1 MASAQRFVFAVL
13 PIIKVSSMVRFL
25 KCISPISYFLAK
37 LTEQPQSRLGIVVAK
52 KKVRRAHERNR
63 VKRLA
68 RESFRL
74 HQQQL
79 TLDIVVMPKMGIE
92 AVPNAELHQQLQ
104 FAWQK
109 LQRLAKKHQKI
120 ASLPAKVEMANGP
133 VTALVNSILSNCD

>member
-1 MASAQRFVFAVL
+1 MSLYSFSPEVRIHCAADYKDVFDGAL
-13 PIIKVSSMVRFL
+13 FKVHQPHFL
-25 KCISPISYFLAK
+25 FLAK
-37 LTEQPQSRLGIVVAK
+37 FSELPNSRLGIVVAK

-79 TLDIVVMPKMGIE
+79 DRLDIVVMPKVGIE
-92 AVPNAELHQQLQ
+92 AIPNAELQQQLQ

-109 LQRLAKKHQKI
+109 MQRLAKKHNKI
-120 ASLPAKVEMANGP
+120 APSPQK
-133 VTALVNSILSNCD
+133 

>member
-1 MASAQRFVFAVL
+1 MTTLYGFGAELRLRCAADYKGVFDGAL
-13 PIIKVSSMVRFL
+13 LKVHQPHFL
-25 KCISPISYFLAK
+25 FLAK
-37 LTEQPQSRLGIVVAK
+37 PSELPNSRLGLVVAK

-79 TLDIVVMPKMGIE
+79 SDLDIVVMPKAGIDT
-92 AVPNAELHQQLQ
+92 VPNAELHQQLQ

-109 LQRLAKKHQKI
+109 LNRLAKKHSKI
-120 ASLPAKVEMANGP
+120 ASSSPQK
-133 VTALVNSILSNCD
+133 

>member
-1 MASAQRFVFAVL
+1 MITLHNFGTEVRIRCAADYKGVFDGAL
-13 PIIKVSSMVRFL
+13 FKVHQPHFL
-25 KCISPISYFLAK
+25 FLAK
-37 LTEQPQSRLGIVVAK
+37 YSEQQTSRLGIVVAK

-74 HQQQL
+74 NQQQL
-79 TLDIVVMPKMGIE
+79 DVLDIVVMPKLGIE

-109 LQRLAKKHQKI
+109 LQRLAKKHSKI
-120 ASLPAKVEMANGP
+120 APSSQK
-133 VTALVNSILSNCD
+133 

>member
-1 MASAQRFVFAVL
+1 MTTLYGFSTDVRIHCADDYKSVFDGAL
-13 PIIKVSSMVRFL
+13 FKVHQPHFL
-25 KCISPISYFLAK
+25 FLAK
-37 LTEQPQSRLGIVVAK
+37 ISEQPKSRLGIVVAK

-79 TLDIVVMPKMGIE
+79 DVLDIVVMPKVGIE

-109 LQRLAKKHQKI
+109 LQRIAKKHSKTAPSSQK
-120 ASLPAKVEMANGP
+120 K
-133 VTALVNSILSNCD
+133 